1 MTIDGVG
8 PGTWDRGPAAAP
20 TSGCSARRVG
30 LIIALAWSRHLPIWN
45 FCGDKDQPATVEA
58 NRAMAAALQKAG
70 ANARYTEYPNV
81 PHNCWDDA
89 YGTDELHAWMLAQA
103 RSRNRP

>member
-1 MTIDGVG
+1 
-8 PGTWDRGPAAAP
+8 
-20 TSGCSARRVG
+20 
-30 LIIALAWSRHLPIWN
+30 LAWSRHLPIWN